1 MKTGVFPAFIRFDTQ
16 KTTSRFAPLCFWGLF
31 LHFYTVFTSLLNC
44 THVLTR
50 KKRAH
55 RKPRRAPGA
64 KMLQSGSRELPCA
77 LAFSL
82 VKNDEPYAAQ
92 SLGGLRCRFLR
103 VKTCVRHEKHVKTVQ
118 KCMPEAP
125 EAYVLQI
132 RSSAF
137 TRCDVP
143 YTPHNFKTSNM
154 HFYTVF
160 TCFLSCT
167 HVLTRK
173 KRQKKQVVFY
183 ASHSLGPPAYTFF
196 LRHTL

>member
-1 MKTGVFPAFIRFDTQ
+1 MKTWIFPAFIRFDTQ
-16 KTTSRFAPLCFWGLF
+16 KTTSRFAPLCFWVFF

-55 RKPRRAPGA
+55 RKPRIAPGA

-82 VKNDEPYAAQ
+82 VKNDDQGPKARRSISA
-92 SLGGLRCRFLR
+92 RRFLR

-132 RSSAF
+132 RFSAH
-137 TRCDVP
+137 TR
-143 YTPHNFKTSNM
+143 YG
-154 HFYTVF
+154 
-160 TCFLSCT
+160 
-167 HVLTRK
+167 
-173 KRQKKQVVFY
+173 KKQLVFY
-183 ASHSLGPPAYTFF
+183 AYHSLGPPAYTFF